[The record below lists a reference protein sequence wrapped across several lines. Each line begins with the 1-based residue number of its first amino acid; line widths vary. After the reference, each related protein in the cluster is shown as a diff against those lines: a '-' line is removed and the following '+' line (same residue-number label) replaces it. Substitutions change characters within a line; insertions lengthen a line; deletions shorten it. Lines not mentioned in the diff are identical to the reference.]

1 MPGRSRV
8 RGGVDVSDGS
18 CENYKSRSK
27 PSITGLHP
35 EQAFLTSAMSGR
47 DLKNFLF
54 LHRSDTTDKGQVF
67 TRILSGNQSNKY
79 RLVDYDAVRALI
91 ADRRRAGEEKLGKVQ
106 QIAQR
111 SRAGKEHNLQKQ
123 HKMVWH
129 KEQLRLTT
137 ARRQAQIELDSMT
150 SPLTSDLPACT
161 QFFQECEAYSAMLSA
176 DTGDFKA
183 ATVDPMW
190 DLREDLLYWL
200 QEHAEVISQG
210 EGEELREEH
219 QEVRSQVESVKTQ
232 QTVLLERLQEEQ
244 SRLEAELNLP
254 YLQNLLHSGEKL
266 QETGIPQAV
275 ADLECPDRKLKESVL
290 QEFLHIDSRY
300 QERLQELEHA
310 NKETIRSSTGG
321 WKPDDHWVFQV
332 LLEQYPH
339 DLPHRRQLY
348 LDRLRKHLPRKTRA
362 ALVSHEAWYSAY
374 RLYHDQVRSI
384 QHSWTRDRAEL
395 MGKARATFAAVCTA
409 HEQAMEAKIKHQEQ
423 EEICAALREQLHYWQ
438 EIKREQMAIEAAI
451 KARMREEEE
460 ERRQMEEEKEKKRR
474 AKDHKRLVEFYEE
487 KQKARAV
494 AAEADRRRMEELHKL
509 MAEQAEHDKER
520 VKYREEQI
528 EKKTQQ
534 KREAQER
541 QEEEE
546 RQKERRLEALRQMVE
561 PHVEVDPVRMMGDT
575 TASKARMGVGAEED
589 INIQKPLFHLHGFT
603 DQQVASDNRVRVEQ
617 ALREAGLH
625 TSEYARHILKD
636 IAPPRLPRK
645 DQESSV
651 HRLLDHN

>member
-1 MPGRSRV
+1 
-8 RGGVDVSDGS
+8 
-18 CENYKSRSK
+18 
-27 PSITGLHP
+27 
-35 EQAFLTSAMSGR
+35 MSGR

-54 LHRSDTTDKGQVF
+54 LHRSDPTDKGQVF
-67 TRILSGNQSNKY
+67 TRIMGGNRSNKY
-79 RLVDYDAVRALI
+79 RQVDYDAVRELI

-106 QIAQR
+106 QIAQK
-111 SRAGKEHNLQKQ
+111 SKAGKEHNLQKQ

-137 ARRQAQIELDSMT
+137 ARRQAQIELDGLT
-150 SPLTSDLPACT
+150 SPLTHDFSLCT
-161 QFFQECEAYSAMLSA
+161 EFFDECEAYNAMLSA

-183 ATVDPMW
+183 ATVDPVW

-200 QEHAEVISQG
+200 QEHAEAISQG
-210 EGEELREEH
+210 EGEDLKEEH
-219 QEVRSQVESVKTQ
+219 QEIKDQVESVKAQ
-232 QTVLLERLQEEQ
+232 QQDLMQRLQQEQ
-244 SRLEAELNLP
+244 RKLEDELNLP
-254 YLQNLLHSGEKL
+254 YLQNMLHAGDKL
-266 QETGIPQAV
+266 QETGIPPAV
-275 ADLECPDRKLKESVL
+275 ASLECPDRKLKDSVL
-290 QEFLHIDSRY
+290 QEFLHIDSQY
-300 QERLQELEHA
+300 QERLEELEHT
-310 NKETIRSSTGG
+310 NKETISSSTGG
-321 WKPDDHWVFQV
+321 WKTEDHWVFQV
-332 LLEQYPH
+332 VLEQYPH

-374 RLYHDQVRSI
+374 RLYHDQIRSVR
-384 QHSWTRDRAEL
+384 HSWTRDRAEL

-409 HEQAMEAKIKHQEQ
+409 HEQAREARIKHQEQ
-423 EEICAALREQLHYWQ
+423 EDICAVLREQLHYWQ

-460 ERRQMEEEKEKKRR
+460 ERRQMEEKKEKLRR
-474 AKDHKRLVEFYEE
+474 AKDHQRLVEFYEE
-487 KQKARAV
+487 KQRARAV
-494 AAEADRRRMEELHKL
+494 AAEADRRRMEELQKL

-528 EKKTQQ
+528 EKKHQRR
-534 KREAQER
+534 KEAQER

-546 RQKERRLEALRQMVE
+546 REKERRLEALRQMVE

-575 TASKARMGVGAEED
+575 TASKARMGIGTEED
-589 INIQKPLFHLHGFT
+589 INIQRPLFHLHGFT

-636 IAPPRLPRK
+636 IAPPRPPRK

>member
-1 MPGRSRV
+1 M
-8 RGGVDVSDGS
+8 GG
-18 CENYKSRSK
+18 NR
-27 PSITGLHP
+27 
-35 EQAFLTSAMSGR
+35 
-47 DLKNFLF
+47 
-54 LHRSDTTDKGQVF
+54 
-67 TRILSGNQSNKY
+67 SNKY
-79 RLVDYDAVRALI
+79 REVDYDAVRALI
-91 ADRRRAGEEKLGKVQ
+91 ADRRQAGEEKLGKVQ
-106 QIAQR
+106 RIAQK
-111 SRAGKEHNLQKQ
+111 SKAGKEHNLQKQ

-137 ARRQAQIELDSMT
+137 ARRQAQIELDGMT
-150 SPLTSDLPACT
+150 SASPLTNDLPACT
-161 QFFQECEAYSAMLSA
+161 QFFQECEAYNAMLSA

-183 ATVDPMW
+183 ATVDPVW

-200 QEHAEVISQG
+200 QEHAEAISQG

-219 QEVRSQVESVKTQ
+219 QEIRAQVESVQTQ
-232 QTVLLERLQEEQ
+232 QQQVMLQLQEERRQ
-244 SRLEAELNLP
+244 LEEELHLP
-254 YLQNLLHSGEKL
+254 HLQNLMHSGEKQ
-266 QETGIPQAV
+266 QETGIPQAM

-290 QEFLHIDSRY
+290 QEFLHLDTRY
-300 QERLQELEHA
+300 QERLDELEKT
-310 NKETIRSSTGG
+310 NKETISSSTGG
-321 WKPDDHWVFQV
+321 WKAEDHWVFQV
-332 LLEQYPH
+332 VLEQYPH

-374 RLYHDQVRSI
+374 RVYHDQVRSI

-423 EEICAALREQLHYWQ
+423 EEICAILREQLHYWQ
-438 EIKREQMAIEAAI
+438 EMKREQMAIEAAV

-474 AKDHKRLVEFYEE
+474 AKDHQRLVEFYEE
-487 KQKARAV
+487 KQRARAV

-520 VKYREEQI
+520 VRYREEQI

-534 KREAQER
+534 RREAQER

-561 PHVEVDPVRMMGDT
+561 PHVEVDPVRMMGNT
-575 TASKARMGVGAEED
+575 TASKARMGIGAEED

-636 IAPPRLPRK
+636 IAPPRPPRK